1 MTDINSEKALDLFI
15 RTENILWPSI
25 AYIKDNVIDIYSN
38 DQMLI
43 KALKEQMNYNL
54 ILFGIFQRRPEFLEK
69 IIGIFRTFWKEL
81 KQAGLVP
88 KNKRMPKLT
97 ADDFPWFWNAPPDD
111 WKKYFLHDSQG
122 E

>member
-1 MTDINSEKALDLFI
+1 MLQEINNF
-15 RTENILWPSI
+15 
-25 AYIKDNVIDIYSN
+25 
-38 DQMLI
+38 
-43 KALKEQMNYNL
+43 MNSL
-54 ILFGIFQRRPEFLEK
+54 PA
-69 IIGIFRTFWKEL
+69 EL